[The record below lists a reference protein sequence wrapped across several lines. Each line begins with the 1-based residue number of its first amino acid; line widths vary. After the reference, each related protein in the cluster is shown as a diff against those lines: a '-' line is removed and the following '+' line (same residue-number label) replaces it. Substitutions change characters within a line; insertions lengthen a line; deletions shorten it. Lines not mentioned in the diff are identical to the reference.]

1 MSHSGSAVQLTVQ
14 NELNNIEDAV
24 DLSHRGSHE
33 ELPQVA
39 GAQSML
45 HTGNMNQLRLSGNGL
60 NPMGMQNA
68 SAMQMTY

>member
-45 HTGNMNQLRLSGNGL
+45 HTGNQLRLSGNGL

-68 SAMQMTY
+68 SAM